1 MGSHLNLWAVL
12 VATLAAFL
20 IGGLWYSPFLFAGAW
35 QRASGL
41 TAADLAAQNR
51 GRIFSLAFVLTLVMA
66 VNLAM
71 FLDAPGT
78 TFVWGAAAGFLA
90 GFGWVALSFGVV
102 GLFESRPLSYVLVN
116 GGYMVVAFVVMG
128 AIIGGWR

>member
-1 MGSHLNLWAVL
+1 MGSLNLWAIL

-20 IGGLWYSPFLFAGAW
+20 LGGLWYSPLLFAGAW
-35 QRASGL
+35 QRAAGL

-71 FLDAPGT
+71 FLDAPAT
-78 TFVWGAAAGFLA
+78 TLAWGATAGFLA

>member
-1 MGSHLNLWAVL
+1 MGSHLNLWAIL

-20 IGGLWYSPFLFAGAW
+20 LGGLWYSPFLFGGAW

-41 TAADLAAQNR
+41 TAADLAARNR

-71 FLDAPGT
+71 FLDAPAT
-78 TFVWGAAAGFLA
+78 TLVWGATAGFLA

-116 GGYMVVAFVVMG
+116 GGYMAVAFVVMG

>member
-78 TFVWGAAAGFLA
+78 TFVWGATAGFLA